1 MRASIEAS
9 RPPPVSLHRPKTA
22 MSQEFVI
29 TIGRD
34 AMWTAFLLAA
44 PPLIAAL
51 VVGLAV
57 SIFQAVTQIQ
67 EMTLAIIPKM
77 IAVLLALMLTY
88 PWLLEKMTSYTI
100 GVFQTIPTIV
110 R

>member
-1 MRASIEAS
+1 MT
-9 RPPPVSLHRPKTA
+9 P
-22 MSQEFVI
+22 EFV
-29 TIGRD
+29 TNIGRE
-34 AMWTAFLLAA
+34 AMRVAFFLAA

-51 VVGLAV
+51 VVGLAI

-77 IAVLLALMLTY
+77 VAVMLALVITF
-88 PWLLEKMTSYTI
+88 PWLLEMLTTYTI
-100 GVFQTIPTIV
+100 SIFNLVPQVT

>member
-1 MRASIEAS
+1 MT
-9 RPPPVSLHRPKTA
+9 P
-22 MSQEFVI
+22 EFVT
-29 TIGRD
+29 TISRD
-34 AMWTAFLLAA
+34 ALRVAFMLAA

-51 VVGLAV
+51 VVGLLV

-77 IAVLLALMLTY
+77 IAVLVALLITF
-88 PWLLEKMTSYTI
+88 PWLLETITSYTLSI
-100 GVFQTIPTIV
+100 FQTIPSVT

>member
-1 MRASIEAS
+1 M
-9 RPPPVSLHRPKTA
+9 T
-22 MSQEFVI
+22 QEFVI

-34 AMWTAFLLAA
+34 AMMTAFLLAA
-44 PPLIAAL
+44 PPLMTAL
-51 VVGLAV
+51 LVGLIV

-77 IAVLLALMLTY
+77 VAVLISLVVAY
-88 PWLLEKMTSYTI
+88 PWLLETLTSYTTRL
-100 GVFQTIPTIV
+100 FLSIPTVV

>member
-1 MRASIEAS
+1 MT
-9 RPPPVSLHRPKTA
+9 P
-22 MSQEFVI
+22 EFVI
-29 TIGRD
+29 TVGRE
-34 AMWTAFLLAA
+34 AMRAAFIIAA

-51 VVGLAV
+51 VVGLLV

-77 IAVLLALMLTY
+77 VAVLVTLMIAF
-88 PWLLEKMTSYTI
+88 PWLLEFLTTYTTN
-100 GVFQTIPTIV
+100 VFQLVPSVV